1 MSQRNVQFFPG
12 GYYHIFN
19 RGCDREAIFRTNENY
34 LFLLRRIRKYFEPNL
49 VTVIAYCLMPNH
61 YHFLLRQNSDIPI
74 SDLIQALFNS
84 YSKAFNKM
92 YNRKGTLFEG
102 KYKSLHVDEENYLIH
117 LCRYI
122 HRNPF
127 EAGLVSN
134 LEGWAFSNY
143 LEWIGKRNG
152 ALVDRAFVQSR
163 FPSPID
169 YQRFVLEYV
178 SPKKIQEGLSKYLF
192 D

>member
-1 MSQRNVQFFPG
+1 MSRRNIQFYPG

-19 RGCDREAIFRTNENY
+19 RGCDREPIFRSNENY
-34 LFLLRRIRKYFEPNL
+34 VFLLQRVKKYFEPNI

-61 YHFLLRQNSDIPI
+61 YHFLLRQEGEKPVG
-74 SDLIQALFNS
+74 DLIQLVFNS

-102 KYKSLHVDEENYLIH
+102 KYKSIRVDEENYLIH

-122 HRNPF
+122 HRNPL
-127 EAGLVSN
+127 EAGLVSD
-134 LEGWAFSNY
+134 LKDWAFSNY
-143 LEWIGKRNG
+143 LEWIDKRKG
-152 ALVDRAFVQSR
+152 SLVDRAFVQSR
-163 FPSPID
+163 FPSPLD
-169 YQRFVLEYV
+169 YQQFVLEY
-178 SPKKIQEGLSKYLF
+178 SPPKKVQEGLGTYLF